1 MSLSGCSSLVCLQ
14 PCGCAAAAAV
24 RLVRARVSA
33 EAHRLVRRR
42 RASSRKGLSCSPP
55 RHVVRSP
62 IVMRAR
68 TLCVLAVDIRSPWKL
83 NQLYA
88 RANDLREALLVPSG
102 LDVVSGALAPGSALL
117 V

>member
-1 MSLSGCSSLVCLQ
+1 
-14 PCGCAAAAAV
+14 
-24 RLVRARVSA
+24 
-33 EAHRLVRRR
+33 
-42 RASSRKGLSCSPP
+42 
-55 RHVVRSP
+55 
-62 IVMRAR
+62 MRAR